1 MNLIT
6 ILVTAAITSIL
17 WLAYIKFFQKK
28 DNSEEIENLR
38 LKDEELKNQKHQMEL
53 LEAEKNSEAD
63 LLKEKIN
70 SLEELKSNVEDSLKT
85 ERATSAE
92 QLKSLGKVDEANLK
106 ARSAYPF

>member
-38 LKDEELKNQKHQMEL
+38 LKEEELKNQKHQMEL

-70 SLEELKSNVEDSLKT
+70 SLEELKSNVEGSLKT
-85 ERATSAE
+85 ERET
-92 QLKSLGKVDEANLK
+92 
-106 ARSAYPF
+106 